1 MVDRIRRAGAV
12 SWALCGVAA
21 LVALIGL
28 VAWVLR
34 VIWPPLILAGAIVF
48 LLNPVVP
55 RLARRHIPRELGTA
69 IPSLAGAGGVA
80 LVVVLLAPIA
90 TQQYDDLADAG
101 PAMHPH
107 RRHKTHDQP
116 PPSAPA

>member
-48 LLNPVVP
+48 LLTPVVT
-55 RLARRHIPRELGTA
+55 RLARRPIPRALGTP
-69 IPSLAGAGGVA
+69 PSSLELAGVVRSEERRVGIEWGGTCRA
-80 LVVVLLAPIA
+80 RWSR
-90 TQQYDDLADAG
+90 Y
-101 PAMHPH
+101 
-107 RRHKTHDQP
+107 R
-116 PPSAPA
+116 